1 MILVFAAFC
10 IAVVK
15 ADIILGNNP
24 AVICR
29 SAGGTD
35 TYCTWKYIMNFDPK
49 KDPGYICGFEPPSGS
64 RTPHHVALFD
74 DDDNPLYVWSHKGTD
89 LSYGKN
95 TGLPLNDA
103 RMKSVSMIA
112 HFPYNIES
120 VLSGDILMRIRQCA
134 GEPEYIPFINSLHNE
149 RITIPPGKAKV
160 VVKAS
165 QHLTHGGEAKWFLVH
180 AHNIGVQN
188 RAKFERGSVERG
200 SVERSTQA
208 PQSFVPIETPFVVQK
223 GDIAHFECEYDS
235 TKMDTTTVY
244 GPTHMDEMCVVY
256 LIVVDKNPKWT
267 KIPIKK

>member
-10 IAVVK
+10 IAAVK

-24 AVICR
+24 AALCR
-29 SAGGTD
+29 STGGTD
-35 TYCTWKYIMNFDPK
+35 TYCMWKYKMNIDPK

-64 RTPHHVALFD
+64 RTPHHVAIFD
-74 DDDNPLYVWSHKGTD
+74 GDGNPLYVWSHKGTP
-89 LSYGKN
+89 LSYGEN

-103 RMKSVSMIA
+103 RMKSVSITA
-112 HFPYNIES
+112 HYPYIIES
-120 VLSGDILMRIRQCA
+120 VSPGEMRMTMRQCA

-165 QHLTHGGEAKWFLVH
+165 QRLTHGGEAKWFLVH
-180 AHNIGVQN
+180 AHNIGVKN
-188 RAKFERGSVERG
+188 RAIFKGG

-208 PQSFVPIETPFVVQK
+208 PQSFVRIETPFVVQK
-223 GDIAHFECEYDS
+223 GDWAHFECEYDS

-244 GPTHMDEMCVVY
+244 GPTHTDEMCIV
-256 LIVVDKNPKWT
+256 LMLVVDKNPN
-267 KIPIKK
+267 KK